1 MGGRVPGSNASDS
14 TEIYQEGLRI
24 PPIKL
29 YSYVIISRILLAVF
43 LLVDLG
49 SLRFEAVLFA
59 TLVAAFQLIESFV
72 EDLSDPFGGAWSVAS
87 AREEVDE
94 LLKSL
99 PRD

>member
-1 MGGRVPGSNASDS
+1 MAAPVRV
-14 TEIYQEGLRI
+14 
-24 PPIKL
+24 
-29 YSYVIISRILLAVF
+29 
-43 LLVDLG
+43 VDDRLG
-49 SLRFEAVLFA
+49 AADGDEEAERPFA

>member
-1 MGGRVPGSNASDS
+1 MRRPSLLRETTSDS
-14 TEIYQEGLRI
+14 EGPSQRQIWLFR
-24 PPIKL
+24 
-29 YSYVIISRILLAVF
+29 LAKF
-43 LLVDLG
+43 LLVL
-49 SLRFEAVLFA
+49 
-59 TLVAAFQLIESFV
+59 TFV